1 MKWDDTR
8 RSENVEDQR
17 GNDPQSA
24 GGGGGLGQMLG
35 GGGRMGIGAI
45 IIAGLLSY
53 FTGINFNTI
62 LGFEQMFTGGGGGGS
77 ISRTNMPQPG
87 SRSGV
92 PADQMGNFAAAVMGE
107 TEDVWGKI
115 LPAQKNIRYT
125 PPKLVLF
132 SGSTSSGC
140 GKAESAMG
148 PFYCPEDQKVYL
160 DMEFFQ
166 EMRTRFGG
174 GGDFAY
180 AYVIAH
186 EVGHHIENQLGILPK
201 IQQMQEQASSQAQ
214 SNALSVRVE
223 LLADCF
229 AGVWAF
235 NANAQFKILE
245 NGDVEKAIATAQA
258 IGDDHLQQQARGR
271 VSPENFTHGSSADR
285 QKWLMTGLQ
294 SGQIDAC
301 LPLVR

>member
-8 RSENVEDQR
+8 RSENVEDRR
-17 GNDPQSA
+17 GDDSSTA
-24 GGGGGLGQMLG
+24 GGGGLGGMLG
-35 GGGRMGIGAI
+35 GGGRLGIGAV

-62 LGFEQMFTGGGGGGS
+62 LGFEQMFTGGGS
-77 ISRTNMPQPG
+77 SVSRTNAPQPG
-87 SRSGV
+87 GKAGV
-92 PADQMGNFAAAVMGE
+92 PADQMGNFVAAVLGE

-132 SGSTSSGC
+132 SGETRSSC
-140 GKAESAMG
+140 GRAEAAMG

-160 DMEFFQ
+160 DMSFFQ
-166 EMRTRFGG
+166 EMRTKFGG

-186 EVGHHIENQLGILPK
+186 EIGHHIENQLGILPK
-201 IQQMQEQASSQAQ
+201 IQQLQEQASSQTQA
-214 SNALSVRVE
+214 NGLSVRVE

-229 AGVWAF
+229 AGVWAA
-235 NANAQFKILE
+235 NANQQWKILE
-245 NGDVEKAIATAQA
+245 PGDVEKALATAQA
-258 IGDDHLQQQARGR
+258 IGDDRLQQAARGR
-271 VSPENFTHGSSADR
+271 VVPDSFTHGSSAQR
-285 QKWLMTGLQ
+285 QQWLTTGLQ

-301 LPLVR
+301 LPLLR

>member
-8 RSENVEDQR
+8 LSENVEDRR
-17 GNDPQSA
+17 GEQPAS
-24 GGGGGLGQMLG
+24 GGGGLGQMLG
-35 GGGRMGIGAI
+35 GGGRLGIGAL

-62 LGFEQMFTGGGGGGS
+62 LGFEQMFTGGGSS
-77 ISRTNMPQPG
+77 ISTTSTPQPG
-87 SRSGV
+87 TRTGV
-92 PADQMGNFAAAVMGE
+92 PADRMGIFASSMMRE
-107 TEDVWGKI
+107 LEDVWGKI
-115 LPAQKNIRYT
+115 LPEQKNIRYI
-125 PPKLVLF
+125 PPKLALF
-132 SGSTSSGC
+132 SGSTDSGC

-148 PFYCPEDQKVYL
+148 PFYCPDDQKVYL

-201 IQQMQEQASSQAQ
+201 IQKMQEQAGSQAQ

-245 NGDVEKAIATAQA
+245 AGDVEKAIATAQA

-271 VSPENFTHGSSADR
+271 VSPENFTHGSAADR